1 MKRRLSAIAV
11 LLGLLA
17 ALPSASGDA
26 YVTVLHFND
35 YHGYLQARRYGQE
48 NFAVM
53 SRISTAIQ
61 EVRDWNDA
69 HDASTLVFVAGDILQ
84 GTPLSTVYKGEPDVL
99 ALNLMDLD
107 AMCVGNHEFD
117 FGFDNF
123 QKLHALARFPI
134 LAANIYVK
142 ETGEHLTTPFVSLT
156 LADGTKGAAFGL
168 TTPDTAVQTS
178 PKNVEQLYFTD
189 AIEEAR
195 KLVLELPKEAQFI
208 VAVTHL
214 GHDEDLELAAAVPE
228 IDLIVGGHSHTAVEA
243 PVQVGKTLVVQ
254 TGGYGQTLGQVDML
268 VSEGDVVKYRGFLRE
283 VGPAITPDPQVQ
295 AIVDKYANQLDDRLR
310 EVIAHTTV
318 RLDGEHEL
326 SRAQETNLG
335 NLVTDIIRDYARA
348 DVCLWNAGGIRSSI
362 EAGPITFGDILTVVP
377 FGNIIATKPV
387 SGEQLRQV
395 LEFNAA
401 QTRPFGG
408 FLQVSG
414 LTMEIEGNRLGKV
427 MVGDRPLDPSATYLI
442 ATSEFMLA
450 GGDGYAMLME
460 GVEPTYLG
468 YSESAVVLEGLRAMG
483 TVSPKVEGRIVIK

>member
-1 MKRRLSAIAV
+1 MNRRLSVIAM
-11 LLGLLA
+11 LLGLLSVA
-17 ALPSASGDA
+17 PIALGDA

-35 YHGYLQARRYGQE
+35 IHGYLQARRYEQD
-48 NFAVM
+48 NFAIA
-53 SRISTAIQ
+53 SRISTAID
-61 EVRDWNDA
+61 EVRDWNNA
-69 HDASTLVFVAGDILQ
+69 HDASTFLFVAGDILQ
-84 GTPLSTVYKGEPDVL
+84 GTPLSTVYKGEPDMHV
-99 ALNLMDLD
+99 LNLMDPD

-123 QKLHALARFPI
+123 QKLLALSRFPI

-178 PKNVEQLYFTD
+178 PKNVQQLYFTD
-189 AIEEAR
+189 AVEEAR
-195 KLVLELPKEAQFI
+195 KLVPELLKEAQFI

-214 GHDEDLELAAAVPE
+214 GHKEDLELAAAVPE
-228 IDLIVGGHSHTAVEA
+228 IDLIVGGHSHTAVET

-254 TGGYGQTLGQVDML
+254 TGGYGEKLGQVDML
-268 VSEGDVVKYRGFLRE
+268 VSGGDIVKYRGFLRE
-283 VGPAITPDPQVQ
+283 IGPSITPDPQVQ

-335 NLVTDIIRDYARA
+335 NLITDIIRDYARA
-348 DVCLWNAGGIRSSI
+348 DICLWNAGGIRSSI

-387 SGEQLRQV
+387 SGEQLQQV
-395 LEFNAA
+395 LEFNAS
-401 QTRPFGG
+401 QPRPFGG

-414 LTMEIEGNRLGKV
+414 LTVEIEGDRLGKV
-427 MVGDRPLDPSATYLI
+427 MVGDKPLEPQATYTLV
-442 ATSEFMLA
+442 TSEFMLA
-450 GGDGYAMLME
+450 GGDGYSMLME

-468 YSESAVVLEGLRAMG
+468 FSESAVVLEGLRDLG
-483 TVSPKVEGRIVIK
+483 TVNPQVEGRIVIK